1 MGKIRNVKSKLARF
15 GSEFNSARQIF
26 GSRIAV
32 LGYINHA
39 TGKLGETYFKQLGD
53 LTWQKLMKPIPSCYL
68 QKPSDAMKDV
78 ECAPIWV
85 MWWQGLD
92 VNTPAI
98 VKACIRSIRAHAGSH
113 PVHIVTKD
121 NVTAFADIDQKVL
134 KELDRGNISLA
145 LFSDIVRFAL
155 LYTHGGAWI
164 DSTVYV
170 TKMIPEDVFS
180 APFYSIPV
188 QQQNPPRNWTA
199 YFIAGAKGNP
209 LFKCMYEA
217 LSKLVR
223 LGKGVPE
230 YFMIDVVLS
239 EAYTHYPEFKRMV
252 DSVPDNNL
260 DRFKLSGQLQS
271 TDEKPKLPA
280 DNYINKLTYKI
291 NYPTT
296 VNGKKTIY
304 QRLLDGEF

>member
-15 GSEFNSARQIF
+15 GSEFDSSRQLF
-26 GSRIAV
+26 GSRIAA
-32 LGYINHA
+32 LGYINHV
-39 TGKLGETYFKQLGD
+39 TGKLGEVYFKQLGD
-53 LTWQKLMKPIPSCYL
+53 LTWQKLMKAIPCHPQKLSDNL
-68 QKPSDAMKDV
+68 QHA

-121 NVTAFADIDQKVL
+121 NVAAFADIDPKVL

-170 TKMIPEDVFS
+170 TEMIPENVFS

-188 QQQNPPRNWTA
+188 HQRNPPRNWAA
-199 YFIAGAKGNP
+199 YFIAGVKGNP
-209 LFKCMYEA
+209 LFKYMYDA
-217 LSKLVR
+217 LDKLACA
-223 LGKGVPE
+223 GKGVPE
-230 YFMIDVVLS
+230 YFMIDVMLY
-239 EAYTHYPEFKRMV
+239 EAYAHYPEFQRMI
-252 DSVPDNNL
+252 DSVPENNL
-260 DRFKLSGQLQS
+260 GRFELSEQLQS
-271 TDEKPKLPA
+271 TDEKPRLSA

-296 VNGKKTIY
+296 VNGKETIY